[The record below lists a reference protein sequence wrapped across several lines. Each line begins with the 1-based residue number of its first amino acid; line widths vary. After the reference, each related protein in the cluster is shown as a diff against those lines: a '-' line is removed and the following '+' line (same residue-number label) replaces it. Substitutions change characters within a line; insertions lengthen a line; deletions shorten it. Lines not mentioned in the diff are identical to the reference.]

1 MLFSLIAVTPTTA
14 KETMKFRTVLM
25 LKTIMREK
33 LTLTVV
39 ISIGNS
45 GVTNKSEQREQ
56 KHKKSTCGT

>member
-14 KETMKFRTVLM
+14 KETINFRIVLM
-25 LKTIMREK
+25 LKTIMTEK

-39 ISIGNS
+39 SIGNS
-45 GVTNKSEQREQ
+45 GVTDKSEQREQ